1 MIANFRVET
10 TSYRPDSRL
19 DAQRAC
25 LLAISLPQ
33 WVPSLRNPLT
43 MRTKA
48 GRKPDLRDLRKEPND
63 ISTD

>member
-25 LLAISLPQ
+25 LLAISPPQ
-33 WVPSLRNPLT
+33 WIASLRNQLT
-43 MRTKA
+43 MRTNS
-48 GRKPDLRDLRKEPND
+48 R
-63 ISTD
+63 SQT